1 VRLVRPDR
9 SGFRWVGSHYAYEV
23 LWRLLACVFY
33 PISWIAIGLTYV
45 AEGIWRAARWV
56 RR

>member
-1 VRLVRPDR
+1 MKPDR
-9 SGFRWVGSHYAYEV
+9 SGFRWVGTYYAYEV
-23 LWRLLACVFY
+23 TWRLLACVFY
-33 PISWIAIGLTYV
+33 PISWIIIGLTYV